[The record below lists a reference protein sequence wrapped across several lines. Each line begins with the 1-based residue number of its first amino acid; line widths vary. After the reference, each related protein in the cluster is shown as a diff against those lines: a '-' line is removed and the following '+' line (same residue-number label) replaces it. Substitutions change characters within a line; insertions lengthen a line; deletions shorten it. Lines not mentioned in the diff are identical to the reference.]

1 MTKEGINILKTSKN
15 TISKIFMSAFLM
27 FSIIILCLTIVGF
40 GDDLLLQQVGE
51 YFKRHYNLSLNIKNI
66 SGNPLKGYVINGLE
80 TDKNILNIEYM
91 DVRADPLSLFTGNL
105 KVDKVIINNLKLKF
119 NIFRTDFNI
128 NISKAVFNVKDEIMN
143 FSGQFKNI
151 PVDGI
156 IKINTKNNG
165 FNFERAQINFDNSE
179 IFATGGFYNGVI
191 DFHISARDFDLKNI
205 SELITTLPENIF
217 KGNSNFDIDITGTDS
232 NPIISGSI
240 NCKHFKI
247 SGLPVERF
255 EADLKYSYGSLNI
268 NNIQAMLLNIPI
280 NGAMVYSLDTS
291 YFIKLQNIP
300 ANLNDLDKIL
310 NIPELSKLRGRI
322 SNLSVNISG
331 NLKNNISNG
340 LIKFSAPR
348 ISYDGK
354 IFKDILAQIKML
366 NSHKG
371 IINGK
376 YILNNSQGYLYGTA
390 GLREFDI
397 TAKNINL
404 DLNIIP
410 YVKNFRPE
418 GKINLSLNLN
428 GNLKNYKLSGSI
440 DSKNFK
446 CFGQKFGDMILK
458 FNVSDEKLL
467 FDVLSGKI
475 NTLPITAAGEI
486 NSIYAN
492 DPEIKINAVIGDVPA
507 DLKIS
512 GRISEPVIKFGDAI
526 ISDKVVKNSGGKK

>member
-1 MTKEGINILKTSKN
+1 
-15 TISKIFMSAFLM
+15 
-27 FSIIILCLTIVGF
+27 
-40 GDDLLLQQVGE
+40 
-51 YFKRHYNLSLNIKNI
+51 
-66 SGNPLKGYVINGLE
+66 
-80 TDKNILNIEYM
+80 
-91 DVRADPLSLFTGNL
+91 
-105 KVDKVIINNLKLKF
+105 
-119 NIFRTDFNI
+119 
-128 NISKAVFNVKDEIMN
+128 
-143 FSGQFKNI
+143 
-151 PVDGI
+151 
-156 IKINTKNNG
+156 
-165 FNFERAQINFDNSE
+165 
-179 IFATGGFYNGVI
+179 
-191 DFHISARDFDLKNI
+191 
-205 SELITTLPENIF
+205 
-217 KGNSNFDIDITGTDS
+217 
-232 NPIISGSI
+232 
-240 NCKHFKI
+240 
-247 SGLPVERF
+247 
-255 EADLKYSYGSLNI
+255 
-268 NNIQAMLLNIPI
+268 
-280 NGAMVYSLDTS
+280 
-291 YFIKLQNIP
+291 
-300 ANLNDLDKIL
+300 
-310 NIPELSKLRGRI
+310 
-322 SNLSVNISG
+322 
-331 NLKNNISNG
+331 
-340 LIKFSAPR
+340 
-348 ISYDGK
+348 
-354 IFKDILAQIKML
+354 ML

-458 FNVSDEKLL
+458 FNVLDEKLL